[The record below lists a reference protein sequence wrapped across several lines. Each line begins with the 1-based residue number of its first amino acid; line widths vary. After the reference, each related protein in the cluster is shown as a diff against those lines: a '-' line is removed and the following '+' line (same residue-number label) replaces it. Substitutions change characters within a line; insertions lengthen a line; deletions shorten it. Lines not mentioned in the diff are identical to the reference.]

1 MREGDIFRRVDLV
14 DSWKRWVIFSPTG
27 GTKIWVTTF
36 VSQIASNQSGGCP
49 VPDIR
54 NSLGGS
60 LQRYFSSDGVQCGE
74 HSSLQWFT
82 THSESHCH
90 FIHPLVED
98 GSLPVR
104 SGYESFTRL
113 GMVIRP
119 IHFVGTAEAPFQLLP
134 TK

>member
-1 MREGDIFRRVDLV
+1 LAEAYNGILAA
-14 DSWKRWVIFSPTG
+14 K
-27 GTKIWVTTF
+27 
-36 VSQIASNQSGGCP
+36 VSNVA
-49 VPDIR
+49 
-54 NSLGGS
+54 NSHHFNGS
-60 LQRYFSSDGVQCGE
+60 QLTVRAIV
-74 HSSLQWFT
+74 
-82 THSESHCH
+82 
-90 FIHPLVED
+90 IHPLVED